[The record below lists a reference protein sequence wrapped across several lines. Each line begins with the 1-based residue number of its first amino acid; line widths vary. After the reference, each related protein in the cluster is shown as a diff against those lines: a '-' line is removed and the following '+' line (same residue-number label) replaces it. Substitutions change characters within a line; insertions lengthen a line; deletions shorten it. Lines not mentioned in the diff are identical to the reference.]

1 LHQTCSVT
9 ANRPSP
15 ERLGAGRRRPL
26 GPAASQRRGRLGRL
40 AGTVDRRPAATRQ
53 VIRPATITEPV
64 GDVREAERAV
74 ALAEELGAQLGRLR
88 GGGPKIRQF
97 LSMVQLDQAL
107 TASSR
112 RPRSGRHRT
121 VPARLPSAACDA

>member
-1 LHQTCSVT
+1 M
-9 ANRPSP
+9 
-15 ERLGAGRRRPL
+15 
-26 GPAASQRRGRLGRL
+26 
-40 AGTVDRRPAATRQ
+40 
-53 VIRPATITEPV
+53 TEPV

-97 LSMVQLDQAL
+97 LSMVQLDRAL

-112 RPRSGRHRT
+112 RPRSGRRRT